1 MVVICPGTL
10 PVSLVFQKCR
20 QGSAQLGTSEDG
32 SPKGSVTESSSDG
45 NESSSVLLESRV
57 FLVPSQREF
66 RDKTQSSREQSEDV
80 LSYSTLSTGDS
91 GE

>member
-20 QGSAQLGTSEDG
+20 QGSAQLGTSVDG

-45 NESSSVLLESRV
+45 NENNSMLLKSRV
-57 FLVPSQREF
+57 FLVPSQIEF

-80 LSYSTLSTGDS
+80 LSYSMLSTGDS